1 MKQTQRRSSKTSIGN
16 REMPVIAPKILTW
29 EFYSCLIPQRE
40 EPKRNKTRQVE
51 KWTLGVVDLPYVGET
66 PVEVVLFVG
75 SAIGFRM
82 YQIWRYYFH
91 GGDCRR
97 GMEKPKNGAR
107 GRSTKDWCQ
116 QGPLPRPGEP
126 CFGGRI
132 LSSVGSNRPN
142 SGNRTPHHRSRW
154 WPWRWFSHGSTNG
167 TTSRDDRPLEP
178 DAKATQYGSYRDPC
192 LAAFMSIAQ
201 ERKSQLRHVHDP
213 ELLRQKRLH
222 AIRTKGRAKPQGPL
236 GLTDH
241 LLRSKRSSLRET
253 VWESSHD
260 NAEQ

>member
-1 MKQTQRRSSKTSIGN
+1 MKQTQNVDRNVGWGVGN

-40 EPKRNKTRQVE
+40 VPKQNKAHQTE

-82 YQIWRYYFH
+82 YQVWRYYLH
-91 GGDCRR
+91 GGGCRR
-97 GMEKPKNGAR
+97 GIEKAKNGAR
-107 GRSTKDWCQ
+107 GRSANDWCQ
-116 QGPLPRPGEP
+116 PGPEP
-126 CFGGRI
+126 SFGGRI
-132 LSSVGSNRPN
+132 RSRSVGSNQPN
-142 SGNRTPHHRSRW
+142 RGNRSPHHRFRW

-167 TTSRDDRPLEP
+167 TSSRDDRPLEP

-213 ELLRQKRLH
+213 ELLRRKKLQ

-241 LLRSKRSSLRET
+241 VLRSKRSSLRET